1 MVIQNENSRGVLYN
15 VEGACFFKGGTGGRE
30 GGREEGRREAATAAA
45 CVSSFNL

>member
-15 VEGACFFKGGTGGRE
+15 VEGACFFKGGTGGGRE
-30 GGREEGRREAATAAA
+30 GGRKAA